1 MRSDAVAQWR
11 ENPVESELWVRF
23 WVVAGA
29 TAVGLG
35 AATFMVA
42 IELGRGDA
50 MRWALGASLIAGF
63 VLAVFGYLLPRNHP
77 SGMPSTRYRS
87 IGVANSVTLFRGGLL
102 AGLAGFLLV
111 RPADRLLWVP
121 AVCYALAIGLDWV
134 DGRLARAHARTT
146 VLGTRLDM
154 ALDTTGLLVA
164 TLVGV
169 LWGRIP
175 VWFIAAPAAR
185 YCYRASVGLRERRG
199 LPVEQLPESVVRRP
213 IAGLQMVFLAVAL
226 VPVVPIGLVRVLA
239 VVVLVLVLGIFIRDY
254 LAVTHRLS

>member
-1 MRSDAVAQWR
+1 MRSDAVAQWGDP
-11 ENPVESELWVRF
+11 PVDAELRLRF
-23 WVVAGA
+23 WLVAGA

-35 AATFMVA
+35 ASVYVVA
-42 IELGRGDA
+42 FELGQGVA
-50 MRWALGASLIAGF
+50 MRWALGASVIAGF
-63 VLAVFGYLLPRNHP
+63 VLVVFGYHLPRNHP
-77 SGMPSTRYRS
+77 PGIPASSYRS
-87 IGVANSVTLFRGGLL
+87 IGVANSVTLFRGGLI

-111 RPADRLLWVP
+111 TPADRLLWAP

-134 DGRLARAHARTT
+134 DGRIARAHDRTT

-154 ALDTTGLLVA
+154 AFDTTGLLVA

-185 YCYRASVGLRERRG
+185 YWYRAGVGLRERRG
-199 LPVEQLPESVVRRP
+199 LPVEELPESVVRRP
-213 IAGLQMVFLAVAL
+213 IAGVQMTFLAVAL
-226 VPVVPIGLVRVLA
+226 VPVVPVAVVRGLA

-254 LAVTHRLS
+254 LSVTQRL